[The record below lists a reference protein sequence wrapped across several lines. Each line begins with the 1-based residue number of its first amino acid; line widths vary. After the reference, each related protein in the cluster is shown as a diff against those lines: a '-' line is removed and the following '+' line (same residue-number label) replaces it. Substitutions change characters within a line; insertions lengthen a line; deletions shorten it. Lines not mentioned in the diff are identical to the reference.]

1 MSVNYLKSARVGG
14 LVHFLAY
21 IRYIVYIDS
30 MPHISN
36 KKLEEK
42 YFRKIYNQLI
52 SMLDTAGTS
61 RRSDILLKEFLTE
74 TEKIMLAK
82 RLAIICLLNEGV
94 SKPYISQILLISPST
109 VDRISL
115 TYEIGMYP
123 YITNIVK
130 KNSRTLWTIFEE
142 MIHDSVSKKLGK
154 RRFEWLK
161 EIERRHNRKIF
172 KSS

>member
-1 MSVNYLKSARVGG
+1 
-14 LVHFLAY
+14 
-21 IRYIVYIDS
+21 

-42 YFRKIYNQLI
+42 YFKKIYDQLI
-52 SMLDTAGTS
+52 SIFDTAGTY
-61 RRSDILLKEFLTE
+61 RKSDILLKEFLTE

-123 YITNIVK
+123 YITNLIK
-130 KNSRTLWTIFEE
+130 KNSRTIWRIFEE
-142 MIHDSVSKKLGK
+142 MVSYEVLKQGKKK
-154 RRFEWLK
+154 FKWLE
-161 EIERRHNRKIF
+161 EIERKHNRKIF
-172 KSS
+172 KTF

>member
-1 MSVNYLKSARVGG
+1 
-14 LVHFLAY
+14 
-21 IRYIVYIDS
+21 

-36 KKLEEK
+36 KKLEEI
-42 YFRKIYNQLI
+42 YFKKIYDQLI
-52 SMLDTAGTS
+52 SIFDTAGTY
-61 RRSDILLKEFLTE
+61 RKSDILLKEFLTE

-123 YITNIVK
+123 YIMNLIK
-130 KNSRTLWTIFEE
+130 KNSRTIWRIFEE
-142 MIHDSVSKKLGK
+142 MVSHEVLKQGKKK
-154 RRFEWLK
+154 FKWLE
-161 EIERRHNRKIF
+161 EIERKYNRKIF
-172 KSS
+172 KTF